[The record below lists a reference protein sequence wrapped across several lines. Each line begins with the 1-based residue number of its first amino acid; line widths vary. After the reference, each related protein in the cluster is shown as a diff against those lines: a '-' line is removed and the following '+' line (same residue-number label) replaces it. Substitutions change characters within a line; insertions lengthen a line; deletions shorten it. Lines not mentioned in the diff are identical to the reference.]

1 MALGVEVPAAL
12 RPLVAL
18 ERRVQEYRDS
28 AGVLLAIGQ
37 ESAAARVLVL
47 RAERAELTR
56 LQRRTDSLLLALGE
70 APSVLTPLPA
80 VAATAEATDTTTTR
94 RPARPWSLLLTATP
108 EQNTLANPLASN
120 DPLTALRNQEA
131 GRNGL
136 HAALL
141 AERQL
146 TPRWSVAGGLGY
158 NQYSTEL
165 RLTDRRTEVAVTYDT
180 TKTTTDTYYTST
192 NQVYAIRLVKVP
204 QLSPIFNANGQIL
217 RYDTVFTTRPDT
229 TFTTIVQHDNVR
241 TKQSTITPLLR
252 RTEVTTTQTLRPTYR
267 FFTVP
272 VQVRYR
278 LAAPGPARWWAD
290 VAAGAQFQFFLG
302 GTQLVSADGGQSF
315 RTEDV
320 RAGQGPFRT
329 FNLGLTGSLNLNY
342 ALSNRLSLNA
352 GPSLRWQALSVYRP
366 ETGLRQQ
373 PVATGLQVGVRW
385 KL

>member
-1 MALGVEVPAAL
+1 M
-12 RPLVAL
+12 
-18 ERRVQEYRDS
+18 
-28 AGVLLAIGQ
+28 
-37 ESAAARVLVL
+37 
-47 RAERAELTR
+47 
-56 LQRRTDSLLLALGE
+56 
-70 APSVLTPLPA
+70 
-80 VAATAEATDTTTTR
+80 
-94 RPARPWSLLLTATP
+94 
-108 EQNTLANPLASN
+108 
-120 DPLTALRNQEA
+120 
-131 GRNGL
+131 
-136 HAALL
+136 
-141 AERQL
+141 
-146 TPRWSVAGGLGY
+146 AGGLGY

-252 RTEVTTTQTLRPTYR
+252 RTEVTTVQTLRPTYR